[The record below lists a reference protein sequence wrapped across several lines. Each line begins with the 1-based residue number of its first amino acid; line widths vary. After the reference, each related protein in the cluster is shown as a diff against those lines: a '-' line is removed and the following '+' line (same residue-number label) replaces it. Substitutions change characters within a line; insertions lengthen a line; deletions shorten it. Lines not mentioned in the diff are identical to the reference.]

1 MTLSRNQIVTIGLFL
16 LVLGILASF
25 RTKPKELLERERNRS
40 MNLLSTNVNILIQ
53 EAAPSLTA
61 NSKTK
66 IQLLEAELAD
76 NSISPDAR
84 AEFNRRLSSAWYEA
98 GQIGIAG
105 HFAEEVA
112 KITEDA
118 SSWGIS
124 GTTYGLCI
132 KLTEKEKEREY
143 CLTKALEAL
152 ENAISLDP
160 DNMDY
165 QINRAVILAE
175 NPPQD
180 NPMRGVLLLLD
191 MNKKFPKNVPVI
203 NNIAKFALQMN
214 QLERAEQRL
223 LGALTIEPDNVTTNC
238 LLAQLY
244 SMKGDESKALTY
256 EQKCATK

>member
-1 MTLSRNQIVTIGLFL
+1 MTLSRNQIVTIGFFL
-16 LVLGILASF
+16 LVLAVLASF

-53 EAAPSLTA
+53 EAAPLLSS

-66 IQLLEAELAD
+66 IQLLEAELAEEG
-76 NSISPDAR
+76 IS
-84 AEFNRRLSSAWYEA
+84 AEDKAELNRRLSSTWYEA

-132 KLTEKEKEREY
+132 KRTEKEKEREY
-143 CLTKALEAL
+143 CLTKSLEAL

-160 DNMDY
+160 ENLDF

-175 NPPQD
+175 NPPKD

-203 NNIAKFALQMN
+203 NNIAKFALQTN

-223 LGALTIEPDNVTTNC
+223 LGALSIEPDNVMTNC

-244 SMKGDESKALTY
+244 SIKGDESRSLTY